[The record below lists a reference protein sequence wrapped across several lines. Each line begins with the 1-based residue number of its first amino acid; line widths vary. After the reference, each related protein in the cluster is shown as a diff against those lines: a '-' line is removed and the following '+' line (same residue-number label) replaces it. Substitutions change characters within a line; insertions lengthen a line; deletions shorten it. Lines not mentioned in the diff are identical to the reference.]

1 MKIRISFKA
10 LAGVDMRPMRSFTSL
25 EEVENELSATR
36 IEIAALRL
44 KVSGNAERLRV
55 LYDARLKGAEDRA
68 RGEGQEMSADEIE
81 WLKLHTENPM
91 LRQRIAQL
99 DEYRKKL
106 LLARGLIDKDAA
118 KRKESGT
125 SVEVLS

>member
-10 LAGVDMRPMRSFTSL
+10 QAGVDLRPMRSFTSL
-25 EEVENELSATR
+25 EEVEAELSATR

-44 KVSGNAERLRV
+44 QVSGNA
-55 LYDARLKGAEDRA
+55 ARLTALYEARLEGIEERA

-125 SVEVLS
+125 SVEALS